1 MKSSRTAVAATD
13 NKEYIWKLK
22 TLTKQNLLNGRS
34 LDSLLSSEI
43 EFMETIFFYFSWKT
57 FDLKIIKQCYIQMIR
72 ISDQFCHYS

>member
-1 MKSSRTAVAATD
+1 MKSSRIAVAASD

-57 FDLKIIKQCYIQMIR
+57 FDFKY
-72 ISDQFCHYS
+72 Y

>member
-57 FDLKIIKQCYIQMIR
+57 FD
-72 ISDQFCHYS
+72 F

>member
-1 MKSSRTAVAATD
+1 MKSSRTAVAVSD

-57 FDLKIIKQCYIQMIR
+57 FD
-72 ISDQFCHYS
+72 F